1 VKRVN
6 LLLLLL
12 LLLLLCRGLMSVL
25 VNNIKELKAFNLI
38 YQLLLLYK
46 YVQLEVLPM
55 FISTFVTTVCFTLS
69 SVVFR

>member
-1 VKRVN
+1 
-6 LLLLLL
+6 
-12 LLLLLCRGLMSVL
+12 MSVL